1 MPRKVYY
8 YTVRDIVAFYG
19 VSNKTVWRWI
29 KDRLIRAK
37 KRNVEGE
44 SRRVWCVTVAE
55 FDKVGAI
62 VAYNEARMAPGIRK
76 LNAER
81 SETFRKGQESGDNR
95 QASGLR

>member
-8 YTVRDIVAFYG
+8 YTVRDIVAHYG

-29 KDRLIRAK
+29 SDRLIRAK

-44 SRRVWCVTVAE
+44 ARRVWCVTVAE
-55 FDKVGAI
+55 FDKIEGIIAH
-62 VAYNEARMAPGIRK
+62 NEARMAPGIRR

-81 SETFRKGQESGDNR
+81 SEKFRKGLESE
-95 QASGLR
+95 

>member
-8 YTVRDIVAFYG
+8 YTVRDIVSHYG

-29 KDRLIRAK
+29 SDQLIRAK

-44 SRRVWCVTVAE
+44 ARRVWCVTIAE

-62 VAYNEARMAPGIRK
+62 IAHNEARMAPGIRK
-76 LNAER
+76 RNLER
-81 SETFRKGQESGDNR
+81 SDTFRKGLESGNH
-95 QASGLR
+95 